1 MLRTLLVPLAALT
14 LFSVP
19 RFSPSAG
26 AKAAKT
32 LEWTSST
39 HLDEWTA
46 TMAGSPVPQQYLPKL
61 ELDGQN
67 VRKLEW
73 SDEWI
78 ACANGVPVRLRRKF
92 DALSGTETNVMKM
105 NGQAFETVR
114 KATSPLA
121 GCTVLF
127 DERVKPEERRVLE
140 SGECA
145 AEHVAALTIDLDFTG
160 FLADTDETEWTVGV
174 AAFNPFDDRFG
185 GLGWEWDTPSET
197 THVDDAQLVANA
209 KGDWKVKLVDTRE
222 VEGRKLAVLALEGKF
237 TTKCELD
244 GELEHVPVASGPTR
258 EVSDYTL
265 DMRGELL
272 WDLKA
277 SIPAACALR
286 GELAFEH
293 VTRTVAETNGQAAYE
308 QRMRFSGDAGL
319 EFRVNPR

>member
-14 LFSVP
+14 LVSVP
-19 RFSPSAG
+19 RFAPSAG
-26 AKAAKT
+26 AKAAKS

-61 ELDGQN
+61 ELDGKN

-73 SDEWI
+73 SDEWL
-78 ACANGVPVRLRRKF
+78 ASADGAPVRLRRAF
-92 DALSGTETNVMKM
+92 DGLSGTETSVMKM

-127 DERVKPEERRVLE
+127 DERAKPEERRVLE

-145 AEHVAALTIDLDFTG
+145 AEALEPLTIDLDFTG
-160 FLADTDETEWTVGV
+160 FLAGAGETEWTVGI
-174 AAFNPFDDRFG
+174 AAFNPFGDGFG
-185 GLGWEWDTPSET
+185 GLRWSWDTPSEN

-222 VEGRKLAVLALEGKF
+222 V
-237 TTKCELD
+237 
-244 GELEHVPVASGPTR
+244 
-258 EVSDYTL
+258 
-265 DMRGELL
+265 
-272 WDLKA
+272 
-277 SIPAACALR
+277 
-286 GELAFEH
+286 
-293 VTRTVAETNGQAAYE
+293 
-308 QRMRFSGDAGL
+308 
-319 EFRVNPR
+319 